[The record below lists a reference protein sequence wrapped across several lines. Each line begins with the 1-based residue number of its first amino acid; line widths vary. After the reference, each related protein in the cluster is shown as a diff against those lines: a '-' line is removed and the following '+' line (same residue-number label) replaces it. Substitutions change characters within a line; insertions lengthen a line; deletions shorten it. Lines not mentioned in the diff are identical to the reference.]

1 VTVSLVV
8 SGFVGISIA
17 CLVLAKAVAAAH
29 RDRTLARI
37 RRAVAADDER
47 PETNLQGAHPLRG
60 QLLHVMAAAG
70 GGVMGLWLAGPVGAL
85 AGIVGAEGVR
95 RAVRSRNQRANRD
108 RLDLQLAETIV
119 TISSA
124 VRAGLSVRRALE
136 EAHRGSEPPLRDPL
150 ARVIDRLGVGQEIDS
165 SLEMFAREI
174 DSPDGRLIT
183 TLLGIHRR
191 TGGNL
196 PALLDDVAGVI
207 GQRAETRRQV
217 RALTAQGRASGA
229 VLAVLP
235 IAFVGLLSWTSGDG
249 LGAYYRTTPGA
260 VLLLSGLVCDLLGFL
275 WIRQIVWSERA

>member
-1 VTVSLVV
+1 MTASLVA
-8 SGFVGISIA
+8 SGLVGISLA
-17 CLVLAKAVAAAH
+17 CLVLAKAVAAAG
-29 RDRTLARI
+29 RDRTLAQI
-37 RRAVAADDER
+37 RSGAATDDQR
-47 PETNLQGAHPLRG
+47 GETNRQGAHPVRG
-60 QLLHVMAAAG
+60 QLLRVMAAAG
-70 GGVMGLWLAGPVGAL
+70 GGVMGFWLAGPVGAL
-85 AGIVGAEGVR
+85 AGIVGAGGVR

-108 RLDLQLAETIV
+108 LLDQQLAEAIV
-119 TISSA
+119 TISAA

-183 TLLGIHRR
+183 TLLGVHRR

-249 LGAYYRTTPGA
+249 LGAYYRTPPGA
-260 VLLLSGLVCDLLGFL
+260 VLLLTGLVCDLLGFL
-275 WIRQIVWSERA
+275 WIRRIVWSERA

>member
-1 VTVSLVV
+1 MPSLVA

-17 CLVLAKAVAAAH
+17 CLVLAKGVAAAG

-37 RRAVAADDER
+37 RPAVTTDDER
-47 PETNLQGAHPLRG
+47 GEIIRRRAHPVRG
-60 QLLHVMAAAG
+60 QALRVMAAAG
-70 GGVMGLWLAGPVGAL
+70 GGATGFWLAGPVGAL
-85 AGIVGAEGVR
+85 AGVVAAEVGRHA
-95 RAVRSRNQRANRD
+95 AHSRDARANRD
-108 RLDLQLAETIV
+108 RLDQQLAEAIV
-119 TISSA
+119 TISAA

-174 DSPDGRLIT
+174 DSPDGQLIT
-183 TLLGIHRR
+183 TLLGVHRR

-196 PALLDDVAGVI
+196 PSLLDDVAVVI
-207 GQRAETRRQV
+207 GQRAETRRQL

-249 LGAYYRTTPGA
+249 LGAYYRTSPGA

-275 WIRQIVWSERA
+275 WIRRIVWSERT